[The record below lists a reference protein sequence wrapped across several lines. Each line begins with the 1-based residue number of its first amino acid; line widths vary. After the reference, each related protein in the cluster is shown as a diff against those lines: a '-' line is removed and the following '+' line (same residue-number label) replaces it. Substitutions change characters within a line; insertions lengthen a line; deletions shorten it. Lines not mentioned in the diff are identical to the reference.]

1 MPRSSRSAGRAS
13 CCSCR
18 MSTGSASNASWRS
31 SASIPAPIGSGSS
44 STTAGATPAA
54 RSAGPMVSRRS
65 RCRPTAPNSTRRSAG
80 SRRCAGSS
88 PTPSST
94 LWMTSKPLSPKPFG
108 PIGRT
113 PPSSS
118 AWSAIHGGAVPWQAR
133 TPTVLNQ
140 HESRVMAQNAY
151 DTIRSKRYETVAL
164 DRHGKRIAA
173 RQFDG
178 DAVLGVADDAARQQ
192 VHLGRPDEAGD
203 EQVARMM
210 VKLQWRSDLLDHA
223 ALKHDDLVG
232 HGHGLDL
239 VVGHIDH
246 GRGQL
251 LMQLGKLDPHLNA
264 ERRIQVGQRFVEQE
278 DLGLPD
284 DGAADGD
291 ALALTARKILGPT
304 FQQWPQV
311 QDVRRLG
318 HLAYPL
324 FLGYAGQPQ
333 AEGHVV

>member
-1 MPRSSRSAGRAS
+1 MPRASRAAGRAS
-13 CCSCR
+13 CCSCHT
-18 MSTGSASNASWRS
+18 STGSASNASWRS

-44 STTAGATPAA
+44 STTAGATPAP

-151 DTIRSKRYETVAL
+151 DTIPSQRYQFYAAK
-164 DRHGKRIAA
+164 DREMAREADFGLMIWDGKSAGTTLNVLRLVRAGKI
-173 RQFDG
+173 
-178 DAVLGVADDAARQQ
+178 AVLFNVPEKKVFNFKVAADWGTFLDGCSLELRNNLRERATPEEWMAGWVPEQESFLDKPETGVNEPESSMVSAEATDKLTADIN
-192 VHLGRPDEAGD
+192 
-203 EQVARMM
+203 
-210 VKLQWRSDLLDHA
+210 A
-223 ALKHDDLVG
+223 AL
-232 HGHGLDL
+232 
-239 VVGHIDH
+239 
-246 GRGQL
+246 
-251 LMQLGKLDPHLNA
+251 A
-264 ERRIQVGQRFVEQE
+264 
-278 DLGLPD
+278 
-284 DGAADGD
+284 
-291 ALALTARKILGPT
+291 
-304 FQQWPQV
+304 
-311 QDVRRLG
+311 
-318 HLAYPL
+318 
-324 FLGYAGQPQ
+324 
-333 AEGHVV
+333 